1 MGKTKEDES
10 EKIKGN
16 MGNIHTTGPNKAL
29 IISGGCFKGQS
40 KKIVVGSWA
49 WSWWY
54 VTNVQYLNLNLMTIE
69 PCCYDV
75 ETALGVPL
83 SVTGVAHCKILR
95 NPDLM
100 MLATEQFLGKEEKE
114 VRNTIL
120 QTLEG
125 HLCAMHAKFETAIK
139 IEEYK
144 RAYNLQVAEFEKE
157 VNMAKAQAQFAYQLE
172 VAKL

>member
-1 MGKTKEDES
+1 
-10 EKIKGN
+10 

-49 WSWWY
+49 WAWWY

-69 PCCYDV
+69 PCCYDA

-125 HLCAMHAKFETAIK
+125 HLCAILGTMTV
-139 IEEYK
+139 EEIYK
-144 RAYNLQVAEFEKE
+144 DLKRFAEQVLVTF
-157 VNMAKAQAQFAYQLE
+157 
-172 VAKL
+172 